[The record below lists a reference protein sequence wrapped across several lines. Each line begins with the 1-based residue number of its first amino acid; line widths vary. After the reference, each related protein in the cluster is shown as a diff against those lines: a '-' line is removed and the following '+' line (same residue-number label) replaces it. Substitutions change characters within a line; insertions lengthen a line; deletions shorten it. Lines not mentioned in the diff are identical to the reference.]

1 MKELFQMINDKNFL
15 AVDDNKLNDSMIDIV
30 ELPPDTVDGLLDH
43 EELDDN
49 NMDNEVPPGVK
60 RHAEIHHAAGK
71 EESNELDHADPTKS
85 QATSL
90 LKHHRLK
97 KESCP

>member
-1 MKELFQMINDKNFL
+1 MINDKNFL
-15 AVDDNKLNDSMIDIV
+15 AGDDNKLNDSMIDIV

-60 RHAEIHHAAGK
+60 DMR
-71 EESNELDHADPTKS
+71 KS
-85 QATSL
+85 IMLQE
-90 LKHHRLK
+90 K
-97 KESCP
+97 KNLMS